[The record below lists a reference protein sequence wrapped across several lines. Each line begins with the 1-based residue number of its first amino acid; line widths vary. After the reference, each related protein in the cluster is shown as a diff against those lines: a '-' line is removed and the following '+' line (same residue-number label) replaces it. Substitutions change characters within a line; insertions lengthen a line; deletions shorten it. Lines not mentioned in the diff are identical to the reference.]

1 MPAWPTFLAKILP
14 QVHRAQATNPCA
26 LLRDP
31 GNVQNG
37 PHLEQPDH
45 HSVKPELWSKKRD
58 GYHAPAAHRQQAVR
72 GLAVHPPERALHDPL
87 SATESFQPRHSL
99 RNLHTAPM
107 APLDQPVQKG
117 RVPLAAP
124 MRKKSLER
132 RQLAP
137 LVRATLPDRPN
148 LSGTALSNLLE
159 NLQESLHPPNH
170 RRHSWQHTH
179 RK

>member
-14 QVHRAQATNPCA
+14 QVHRARAINPSA
-26 LLRDP
+26 LRRDP
-31 GNVQNG
+31 GNVQND

-45 HSVKPELWSKKRD
+45 HSVKPELRSKKRD

-72 GLAVHPPERALHDPL
+72 GLAAHLPEQARRDPL
-87 SATESFQPRHSL
+87 PETEYSPHHPSP
-99 RNLHTAPM
+99 RNLHIAPM

-137 LVRATLPDRPN
+137 LVRATPHGRSN
-148 LSGTALSNLLE
+148 LSGTVLSNLLE